1 MAGCFL
7 GRTGKKLIDK
17 DQSLWDLFK
26 LGGVEQLQKYFKTV
40 DRKRFGYQ
48 KRFVLKEMA

>member
-17 DQSLWDLFK
+17 NQSLRDLFE
-26 LGGVEQLQKYFKTV
+26 LGGAEQWQK
-40 DRKRFGYQ
+40 
-48 KRFVLKEMA
+48 